1 MIMKKSLF
9 VLISM
14 PIMGLIGLG
23 GFNYYVD
30 PFMAFHK
37 SYLEPPVYFHDER
50 TSRPGLVRETQTNNV
65 VLGPSS
71 MSFFLPS
78 YLEDYYG
85 GKSTNLKIGGST
97 LFEQRLILESALET
111 NPVKN
116 VLWGIELQSVS
127 RGKMENEYSDFP
139 FYLYDKRE
147 GLITKYL
154 FNYKI
159 LHVGLKSIEARQL
172 NQDTSLFVFDLD
184 KRVNQVTISERY
196 SFENF
201 YKNMK
206 DYFSKEIKNDN
217 KANYSKENIKENLFH
232 NIEKTVTMHK
242 NIQFDI
248 ITPPHIYLEI
258 LYMYLFNKNGYYAFT
273 YLLNEIQK
281 LSQYDNVNVYYF
293 HDKPDFIF
301 EINEFSDLRH
311 FSDNL
316 SKEMLKKLEKNKN
329 QFRQYKKIK
338 ELFQEIIKKCYNDKA
353 INAPVEL
360 IQQPEK
366 MFKCVNLMLGS

>member
-1 MIMKKSLF
+1 MKKSLF
-9 VLISM
+9 VLIAM
-14 PIMGLIGLG
+14 PIIGLIGLA

-37 SYLEPPVYFHDER
+37 SYLEPTVYFHDER
-50 TSRPGLVRETQTNNV
+50 TSRPGLVRKTQTHNV

-71 MSFFLPS
+71 MGFFLAN
-78 YLEDYYG
+78 YLENYYG
-85 GKSTNLKIGGST
+85 SKSTQLTMGGST

-127 RGKMENEYSDFP
+127 RGKMETEYADFP
-139 FYLYDKRE
+139 YYLYGNRK

-159 LHVGLKSIEARQL
+159 LHVSLKAMEARQL

-184 KRVNQVTISERY
+184 KRLDRITISERY
-196 SFENF
+196 SFNNF
-201 YKNMK
+201 YKNIK
-206 DYFSKEIKNDN
+206 NYFSKEIENDH
-217 KANYSKENIKENLFH
+217 KANYSKKNIKENIFH
-232 NIEKTVTMHK
+232 NIEKTVRIHK

-248 ITPPHIYLEI
+248 ITPPHSYFEI
-258 LYMYLFNKNGYYAFT
+258 LYIYLFNRDIYEAFS

-293 HDKPDFIF
+293 HEKSDFIF
-301 EINEFSDLRH
+301 EVNEFSDLRH
-311 FSDNL
+311 FSHNL
-316 SKEMLKKLEKNKN
+316 SKKVFKKLKKNKN
-329 QFRQYKKIK
+329 QYREYRKIK
-338 ELFQEIIKKCYNDKA
+338 ELSQEILKKCYNDEI
-353 INAPVEL
+353 INVPVDLVQE
-360 IQQPEK
+360 PESIL
-366 MFKCVNLMLGS
+366 KCVNLMVGS